1 MKRRADSDQARA
13 TRHVVVWGGVLVAAL
28 FVFVAAAPLFAVHDP
43 LSADLSA
50 VNQPPSAEY
59 PLGTDAIGRCIY
71 CRILDGM
78 QASLFAALAVVVL
91 CFVIGSIV
99 GAVSGYV
106 GGALDAVLSRVTDAF
121 MAFPQLVLS
130 IAVAGLLGGGLVNAI
145 IALTVPGWTRFA
157 RLARGQTLAVKGRT
171 FVLAERAAGAS
182 SLFIAVR
189 HVLPNILPTLVVTAV
204 LDVGATVLNLAG
216 LSFLGLGAMPP
227 APELGSMINQA
238 SSTFSQAPWGVFAPG
253 AALFIIVVVLNMFG
267 DAVNDA
273 LVAQGT
279 AQAVP
284 RSGGLTRRL
293 ASLRGAAGAKRP
305 SDVAK

>member
-1 MKRRADSDQARA
+1 MRRRPGSDRARA
-13 TRHVVVWGGVLVAAL
+13 TRHVVVWGVLVAAL
-28 FVFVAAAPLFAVHDP
+28 FVFVATAPLLAPHDP

-71 CRILDGM
+71 SRILDGM
-78 QASLFAALAVVVL
+78 QASLFAALAVVAL

-99 GAVSGYV
+99 GVVSGYV

-130 IAVAGLLGGGLVNAI
+130 IAVAGLLGGGLMNAI

-189 HVLPNILPTLVVTAV
+189 HVLPNILPTLIVTAV

-253 AALFIIVVVLNMFG
+253 AALFVIVVVLNMFG

-273 LVAQGT
+273 LVAEGT
-279 AQAVP
+279 AQTAP
-284 RSGGLTRRL
+284 RSGGIARRL
-293 ASLRGAAGAKRP
+293 ASLRRTAGAQRP
-305 SDVAK
+305 PGVAK